1 MNRTWRTIL
10 FFSFLL
16 MFLVSAPVIVLY
28 TAGYRLDVMAG
39 RITHTG
45 VLNATSIPRGATVL
59 IDGVLKSDR
68 TPTVFDDVFPGE
80 HLITL
85 QRSGYTSWEKILE
98 IKSRETTFIA
108 NALLFLDST
117 FENQESRTV
126 SFYSLSPHRDQ
137 LAYLI
142 SEGSWIE
149 LWVTDPSTQSER
161 LLARI
166 TEAAGADYAI
176 RWSKEGT
183 TIALFQN
190 GSSLETLSLI
200 TVATGETLSVPTTLE
215 RASKFWWDVAE
226 DDYLYA
232 EQAEVVYRVSL
243 STQEVEL
250 VSYNA
255 ETIMHQNEDLILSSA
270 SDRMVL
276 SRYQDKT
283 ATILTYLPVGSYQFR
298 TAPSGLALLED
309 LDRHRLILVDLS
321 SQDQPILLNEEAY
334 SWDWSKDGDR
344 LVFTDG
350 FDLEVYTRSSHTTQ
364 TLTRQSDRVQSV
376 LWYPLGDAIL
386 YSTTTSLRSL
396 ERDMRDGHEV
406 VELASGT
413 LETFWINQDGKVLS
427 ILGTLEETA
436 GIFSRRLQR

>member
-350 FDLEVYTRSSHTTQ
+350 
-364 TLTRQSDRVQSV
+364 
-376 LWYPLGDAIL
+376 
-386 YSTTTSLRSL
+386 
-396 ERDMRDGHEV
+396 
-406 VELASGT
+406 
-413 LETFWINQDGKVLS
+413 
-427 ILGTLEETA
+427 
-436 GIFSRRLQR
+436 